1 MKKIHKYI
9 LAAIMLIAF
18 GSCKKFFD
26 VERPPQSPWNTV
38 TEFEAAPI
46 GVYSRVFFGASWS
59 ISYIDYNVLLT
70 SEGDDVDWVNDPE
83 WGYHRNQG
91 SPFPLTEGIWLW
103 NYEAIAGCNNAL
115 DFVNNNNGDPFPAMN
130 DFDRTNNFNRIVGEL
145 YFVRGFAYYMLM
157 NVFGHAYQPGG
168 DNSTAD
174 IPLITSFAK
183 GVSDAKDSKIG
194 STQELFD
201 QMIADFKK
209 AKELLPE
216 RYVSGMHAS
225 YQQGRANK
233 FTAAAMLARTY
244 FLMGDYT
251 NAKTECDYVIGQN
264 GGDYDLSEDP
274 IQAWNKNDITRGK
287 EVLMYV
293 PFFDSKSGRVPY
305 NLTVLNSNA
314 AVWGMCTWVEPRMS
328 NITIKKLGWMDD
340 PVTNTGIKT
349 AALRDKRFTQ
359 LMAVR
364 YPEADVSDPDKLHD
378 TRSDIKDI
386 TTIWNNKYYRSA
398 GGFNTN
404 LPVIRL
410 AEIYLTRAACSFKA
424 NDNASAAADVNIV
437 RKRAWDA
444 SVAGAYE
451 PVTSAAITQDI
462 IDNER
467 IIEMF
472 NEPDRMNYLRGLK
485 VPIGPGDRNEAEV
498 PYTSDK
504 FIWVRPL
511 SESSYR

>member
-1 MKKIHKYI
+1 MKTINKYFLVGLLL
-9 LAAIMLIAF
+9 LAL

-26 VERPPQSPWNTV
+26 VERPPQSPWTTV
-38 TEFEAAPI
+38 TEFESAPL
-46 GVYSRVFFGASWS
+46 GAYSRVFFGASWS

-70 SEGDDVDWVNDPE
+70 SEADDVDWVNDPE
-83 WGYHRNQG
+83 WGYRRNQG
-91 SPFPLTEGIWLW
+91 SPFPLTEGIWDW
-103 NYEAIAGCNNAL
+103 NYQAIAGCNNAL
-115 DFVNNNNGDPFPAMN
+115 DFVNKNNGDPFPTMS

-145 YFVRGFAYYMLM
+145 YFVRGFSYYMLM

-168 DNSTAD
+168 DNSAAD
-174 IPLITSFAK
+174 LPLITSFASS
-183 GVSDAKDSKIG
+183 VEEAKNSKLG

-216 RYVSGMHAS
+216 RYVGGMHVS

-233 FTAAAMLARTY
+233 FSAAAMLARTY
-244 FLMGDYT
+244 FLMGDYA
-251 NAKTECDYVIGQN
+251 NAKTESDVVLDQN

-274 IQAWNKNDITRGK
+274 IEAWNKSDITRGK

-293 PFFDSKSGRVPY
+293 PFFDPTSGRVPY

-314 AVWGMCTWVEPRMS
+314 AVWGMCTWVEPRMANS
-328 NITIKKLGWMDD
+328 MIKMLGWMDD
-340 PVTNTGIKT
+340 PTTNTGIKP
-349 AALRDKRFTQ
+349 AARRDKRFTQ

-364 YPEADVSDPDKLHD
+364 YPAADSSDPAKLHD
-378 TRSDIKDI
+378 TRNEVKDI
-386 TTIWNNKYYRSA
+386 TSIWNNKYYRSSK
-398 GGFNTN
+398 GFNTN

-410 AEIYLTRAACSFKA
+410 AEIYLTRALCKFKA
-424 NDNASAAADVNIV
+424 GDLSGAAADLNVV
-437 RKRAWDA
+437 RQRAWDV
-444 SVAGAYE
+444 SVAGPYQ
-451 PVTSAAITQDI
+451 PVTAADITQTV

-467 IIEMF
+467 VIEMF

-485 VPIGPGDRNEAEV
+485 QPIGPGDRAVAAE